1 MPRIARIIA
10 PHFPHHI
17 TQRGNRRQQVFFK
30 DEDYNE
36 YLRLLKFHGD
46 KFNLSI
52 VAYCLMPN
60 HVHLI
65 VIPEEKESIAKAI
78 GETHRK
84 YTRMINFRNNW
95 SGYLWQG
102 RFSSY
107 ILDERYLLSATRYAL
122 LNPVRAKMVKTPQS
136 YRWSSVRHHLGLEKS
151 QIVNDSIFKE
161 TIVDWNEFLTEVS
174 DERDIKLLK
183 LHSSTG
189 RPLGEKTFIGKLENL
204 LGINLKKKKPGP
216 KEKKNN

>member
-174 DERDIKLLK
+174 DERDIKLL
-183 LHSSTG
+183 
-189 RPLGEKTFIGKLENL
+189 
-204 LGINLKKKKPGP
+204 
-216 KEKKNN
+216 

>member
-36 YLRLLKFHGD
+36 YLRLLKFHSD

-65 VIPEEKESIAKAI
+65 VIPGEKESIAKAI

-95 SGYLWQG
+95 RGYPAMTHQNFFTTSPLITQSNFYKNLSSKLIFYQNSQQ
-102 RFSSY
+102 RDYNFSS
-107 ILDERYLLSATRYAL
+107 
-122 LNPVRAKMVKTPQS
+122 K
-136 YRWSSVRHHLGLEKS
+136 
-151 QIVNDSIFKE
+151 
-161 TIVDWNEFLTEVS
+161 
-174 DERDIKLLK
+174 
-183 LHSSTG
+183 
-189 RPLGEKTFIGKLENL
+189 
-204 LGINLKKKKPGP
+204 
-216 KEKKNN
+216 KEKKAI